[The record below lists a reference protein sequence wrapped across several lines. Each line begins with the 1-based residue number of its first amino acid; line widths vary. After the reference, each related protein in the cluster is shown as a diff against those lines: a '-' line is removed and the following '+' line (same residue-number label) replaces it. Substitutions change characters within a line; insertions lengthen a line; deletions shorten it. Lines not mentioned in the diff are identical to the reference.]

1 MQSQSIYIAIE
12 EVDCVLDARFEH
24 IPKHQ
29 IFGVNSPPS
38 FEEMRREEKRG
49 EEKRREE
56 KREKTEK
63 ERERENASHGS

>member
-38 FEEMRREEKRG
+38 FEERE
-49 EEKRREE
+49 RE
-56 KREKTEK
+56 RETEK
-63 ERERENASHGS
+63 ERWREKGICYN